1 MHSNM
6 TLEIRG
12 ARPVLMSAVKPSV
25 IWQVGRGRHLGLG
38 RLLRIRSHQMG
49 QEKDA
54 EKVRNAL
61 LRCTVT

>member
-1 MHSNM
+1 
-6 TLEIRG
+6 
-12 ARPVLMSAVKPSV
+12 V

-38 RLLRIRSHQMG
+38 RLLRIRSHRMG